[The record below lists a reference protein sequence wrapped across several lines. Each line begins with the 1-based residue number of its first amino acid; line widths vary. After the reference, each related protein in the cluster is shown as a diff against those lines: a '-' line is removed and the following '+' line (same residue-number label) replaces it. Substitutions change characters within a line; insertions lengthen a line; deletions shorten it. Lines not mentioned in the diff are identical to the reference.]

1 LAQLFFK
8 IPSERKEVNVE
19 RKSKVWI
26 LSLGGIMGVVLTTA
40 VGVGFFL
47 GARRGVQAENTYEKL
62 ELLSDV
68 LYTIQKNYVDETN
81 SDKLLDGAVRGMVS
95 SLDPYSSYMNK
106 DEYQEINV
114 ETKGKFGGL
123 GIEVA
128 VKEGVL
134 TVISPLEDS
143 PASRAGIQA
152 LDQILK
158 IDGEITKGMGLAEA
172 VKRLRGLQ
180 GTKVVISVM
189 RVGFVEP
196 KNFSI
201 VRDVIKIKS
210 VKKKVIEP
218 GYVYIR
224 IAQFQEQTKNDL
236 KKALLD
242 SVPPEGSLKGIILD
256 MRNNPGGLLDQAIE
270 VSDLFLSEGLIV
282 FTKGRT
288 ESQKVEYKASSDPV
302 EKKWDCPIVILINGG
317 TASAAE
323 IVTGAL
329 RDNKRAIVLG
339 TKSFGKGSVQTIIP
353 MRENTAL
360 RLTTA
365 RYYTPNGTS
374 IHGVGIAPDIE
385 VPFKLLDRTL
395 PREKTPEPATGVE
408 PEKPTEENEPIIP
421 GEPGDPQYDRAWQLL
436 KSWEVFHKT
445 FPS

>member
-1 LAQLFFK
+1 M
-8 IPSERKEVNVE
+8 SRKEEVKVE

-26 LSLGGIMGVVLTTA
+26 LSLGGILGLVLTTA

-81 SDKLLDGAVRGMVS
+81 SDKLLDGAIRGMVA
-95 SLDPYSSYMNK
+95 SLDPYSSFLNR

-128 VKEGVL
+128 IREGVL

-143 PASRAGIQA
+143 PASRAGILAQ
-152 LDQILK
+152 DQIVK
-158 IDGEITKGMGLAEA
+158 IDGEATRGLSLAEA
-172 VKRLRGLQ
+172 VKKLRGPQ
-180 GTKVVISVM
+180 GTKVAIAVM
-189 RVGFVEP
+189 RAGFTEP

-201 VRDVIKIKS
+201 IRDIIKIKS
-210 VKKKVIEP
+210 VKKRIIEP
-218 GYVYIR
+218 GYLYVR
-224 IAQFQEQTKNDL
+224 IAQFQEQTKTDL

-242 SVPPEGSLKGIILD
+242 SVPPEGGLKGIILD
-256 MRNNPGGLLDQAIE
+256 LRNNPGGLLDQAIE
-270 VSDLFLSEGLIV
+270 VSDFFLPEGLIV
-282 FTKGRT
+282 YTKGRS
-288 ESQKVEYKASSDPV
+288 ESQKVEYKAGSDPV

-329 RDNKRAIVLG
+329 KDNKRAIVLG
-339 TKSFGKGSVQTIIP
+339 TKTFGKGSVQTIIP

-374 IHGVGIAPDIE
+374 IQGVGIAPDIE
-385 VPFKLLDRTL
+385 VFFPL
-395 PREKTPEPATGVE
+395 PERMLPPGKSPEPGKGVE
-408 PEKPTEENEPIIP
+408 TEKPGEENEMVIP

-436 KSWEVFHKT
+436 KSWEVFHKILS
-445 FPS
+445 PQA

>member
-1 LAQLFFK
+1 L
-8 IPSERKEVNVE
+8 SRKEEVKVE

-26 LSLGGIMGVVLTTA
+26 LSLGGILGLVLTTA

-81 SDKLLDGAVRGMVS
+81 SDKLLDGAIRGMVT
-95 SLDPYSSYMNK
+95 SLDPYSSFLNR

-128 VKEGVL
+128 IREGVL

-143 PASRAGIQA
+143 PASRAGILAQ
-152 LDQILK
+152 DQIVK
-158 IDGEITKGMGLAEA
+158 IDGEVTRGLSLAEA
-172 VKRLRGLQ
+172 VKKLRGPQ
-180 GTKVVISVM
+180 GTKVAIAVM
-189 RVGFVEP
+189 RAGFTEP

-201 VRDVIKIKS
+201 IRDIIKIKS
-210 VKKKVIEP
+210 VKKRIIEP
-218 GYVYIR
+218 GYLYVR
-224 IAQFQEQTKNDL
+224 IAQFQEQTKTDL

-242 SVPPEGSLKGIILD
+242 SVPPEGGLKGIILD
-256 MRNNPGGLLDQAIE
+256 LRNNPGGLLDQAIE
-270 VSDLFLSEGLIV
+270 VSDFFLPEGLIV
-282 FTKGRT
+282 YTKGRS
-288 ESQKVEYKASSDPV
+288 ESQKVEYKAGSDPV

-329 RDNKRAIVLG
+329 KDNKRAIVLG
-339 TKSFGKGSVQTIIP
+339 TKTFGKGSVQTIIP

-374 IHGVGIAPDIE
+374 IQGVGIAPDIE
-385 VPFKLLDRTL
+385 VLFPL
-395 PREKTPEPATGVE
+395 PERMLPPEKSPEPGKGVE
-408 PEKPTEENEPIIP
+408 TEKPGEENEMVIP

-436 KSWEVFHKT
+436 KSWEVFHKILS
-445 FPS
+445 PQA

>member
-1 LAQLFFK
+1 M
-8 IPSERKEVNVE
+8 NVE
-19 RKSKVWI
+19 RKNKVWI
-26 LSLGGIMGVVLTTA
+26 LSLGGIMGLVLTTA

-47 GARRGVQAENTYEKL
+47 GARRGVQAENTYDKL

-68 LYTIQKNYVDETN
+68 LYTIQKNYVDETDN
-81 SDKLLDGAVRGMVS
+81 NKLLDGAVRGMVS
-95 SLDPYSSYMNK
+95 SLDPYSSYMSK

-128 VKEGVL
+128 IKEGVL

-143 PASRAGIQA
+143 PASRAGIQS

-158 IDGEITKGMGLAEA
+158 IDGEITRGMSLAEA

-189 RVGFVEP
+189 RVGLVEP

-210 VKKKVIEP
+210 IKKKVIEP
-218 GYVYIR
+218 GYIYIR
-224 IAQFQEQTKNDL
+224 ISQFQEQTKNDL
-236 KKALLD
+236 KKALTD
-242 SVPPEGSLKGIILD
+242 SVIPEGNLKGIILD
-256 MRNNPGGLLDQAIE
+256 LRNNPGGLLDQAIE
-270 VSDLFLSEGLIV
+270 VSDLLLPEGLIV
-282 FTKGRT
+282 YTKGRS
-288 ESQKVEYKASSDPV
+288 ESQKVEYKAGSDPE

-374 IHGVGIAPDIE
+374 IHGVGIVPDIE

-395 PREKTPEPATGVE
+395 PPEKNPENAKGVE
-408 PEKPTEENEPIIP
+408 PEKPGEESEPIIP

-436 KSWEVFHKT
+436 KSWEIFHKT

>member
-1 LAQLFFK
+1 L
-8 IPSERKEVNVE
+8 SRKEEVKVE

-26 LSLGGIMGVVLTTA
+26 LSLGGILGLFLATA
-40 VGVGFFL
+40 AGVGFFL

-81 SDKLLDGAVRGMVS
+81 SNKLLDGAIRGMVT
-95 SLDPYSSYMNK
+95 SLDSYSSFLNR
-106 DEYQEINV
+106 DEYQEISV

-128 VKEGVL
+128 IREGVL

-143 PASRAGIQA
+143 PASRAGILAQ
-152 LDQILK
+152 DQIVK
-158 IDGEITKGMGLAEA
+158 IDGEVTRGLSLAEA
-172 VKRLRGLQ
+172 VKRLRGPQ
-180 GTKVVISVM
+180 GTKVVIAVM
-189 RVGFVEP
+189 RDGFTGP

-201 VRDVIKIKS
+201 IRDIIKIKS
-210 VKKKVIEP
+210 VKKRIIEP
-218 GYVYIR
+218 GYLYVR
-224 IAQFQEQTKNDL
+224 IAQFQEQTKTDL

-242 SVPPEGSLKGIILD
+242 SVPPEGVLKGIILD
-256 MRNNPGGLLDQAIE
+256 LRNNPGGLLDQAIE
-270 VSDLFLSEGLIV
+270 VSDLFLPEGLIV
-282 FTKGRT
+282 YTKGRS
-288 ESQKVEYKASSDPV
+288 ESQKVEYKAGSDPV

-329 RDNKRAIVLG
+329 KDNKRAIVLG
-339 TKSFGKGSVQTIIP
+339 TKTFGKGSVQTIIP

-374 IHGVGIAPDIE
+374 IQGVGIAPDIE
-385 VPFKLLDRTL
+385 APFPL
-395 PREKTPEPATGVE
+395 PERMLPAEKPPEPGKGVE
-408 PEKPTEENEPIIP
+408 TEKPGEENEIVIP

-436 KSWEVFHKT
+436 KSWEVFHKIL
-445 FPS
+445 PPPA

>member
-1 LAQLFFK
+1 M
-8 IPSERKEVNVE
+8 SRKEEVKVE

-26 LSLGGIMGVVLTTA
+26 LSLGGILGLVLTTA

-81 SDKLLDGAVRGMVS
+81 SDKLLDGAIRGMVA
-95 SLDPYSSYMNK
+95 SLDPYSSFLNR

-128 VKEGVL
+128 IREGVL

-143 PASRAGIQA
+143 PASRAGILAQ
-152 LDQILK
+152 DQIVK
-158 IDGEITKGMGLAEA
+158 IDGEATRGLSLAEA
-172 VKRLRGLQ
+172 VKKLRGPQ
-180 GTKVVISVM
+180 GTKVAIAVM
-189 RVGFVEP
+189 RAGFTEP

-201 VRDVIKIKS
+201 IRDIIKIKS
-210 VKKKVIEP
+210 VKKRIIEP
-218 GYVYIR
+218 GYLYAR
-224 IAQFQEQTKNDL
+224 IAQFQEQTKTDL

-242 SVPPEGSLKGIILD
+242 SVPPEGGLKGIILD
-256 MRNNPGGLLDQAIE
+256 LRNNPGGLLDQAIE
-270 VSDLFLSEGLIV
+270 VSDFFLPEGLIV
-282 FTKGRT
+282 YTKGRS
-288 ESQKVEYKASSDPV
+288 ESQKVEYKAGSDPV

-329 RDNKRAIVLG
+329 KDNKRAIVLG
-339 TKSFGKGSVQTIIP
+339 TKTFGKGSVQTIIP

-374 IHGVGIAPDIE
+374 IQGVGIAPDIE
-385 VPFKLLDRTL
+385 VLFPL
-395 PREKTPEPATGVE
+395 PERMLPPGKSPEPGKGVE
-408 PEKPTEENEPIIP
+408 TEKPGEENEMVIP

-436 KSWEVFHKT
+436 KSWEVFHKILS
-445 FPS
+445 PQA

>member
-1 LAQLFFK
+1 
-8 IPSERKEVNVE
+8 VNVE
-19 RKSKVWI
+19 RKNKVWI
-26 LSLGGIMGVVLTTA
+26 LSLGGIMGLVLTTA

-47 GARRGVQAENTYEKL
+47 GARRGVQAENTYDKL

-68 LYTIQKNYVDETN
+68 LYTIQKNYVDETDN
-81 SDKLLDGAVRGMVS
+81 NKLLDGAVRGMVS
-95 SLDPYSSYMNK
+95 SLDPYSSYMSK

-128 VKEGVL
+128 IKEGVL

-143 PASRAGIQA
+143 PASRAGIQS

-158 IDGEITKGMGLAEA
+158 IDGEITRGMSLAEA

-189 RVGFVEP
+189 RVGLVEP

-210 VKKKVIEP
+210 IKKKVIEP
-218 GYVYIR
+218 GYIYIR
-224 IAQFQEQTKNDL
+224 ISQFQEQTKNDL
-236 KKALLD
+236 KKALTD
-242 SVPPEGSLKGIILD
+242 SVIPEGNLKGIILD
-256 MRNNPGGLLDQAIE
+256 LRNNPGGLLDQAIE
-270 VSDLFLSEGLIV
+270 VSDLLLPEGLIV
-282 FTKGRT
+282 YTKGRS
-288 ESQKVEYKASSDPV
+288 ESQKVEYKAGSDPE

-374 IHGVGIAPDIE
+374 IHGVGIVPDIE

-395 PREKTPEPATGVE
+395 PPEKNPENAKGVE
-408 PEKPTEENEPIIP
+408 PEKPGEESEPIIP

-436 KSWEVFHKT
+436 KSWEIFHKT